1 MTIPDGHTD
10 YIDCGAGDDEAFINI
25 SIDIDIAK
33 NCEQLCAGLTLCLY
47 RYIPQKPLIHIVNL
61 VNFTFA
67 SDIITQVHLHP

>member
-61 VNFTFA
+61 STLPLQA
-67 SDIITQVHLHP
+67 TLSRRVHLHP